1 MENTIENNA
10 NVESSYEF
18 NSYGVTFPNISD
30 IGISIYG
37 DDWYKNIQCILQSP
51 MENNEE
57 LRHFSKKAYNISGII
72 SSAIDKMVALP
83 CLDKVVTSKN
93 KDSKS
98 RKKNEQLMND
108 VLETIKHKELV
119 RDCLHRDFIEGIAV
133 NYFETTNRKINDKCK
148 TLDDYTVNVIT
159 ELNEHSKLKT
169 NVSIIPLTPDWC
181 KIVGR
186 KNNRYVV
193 AFNLEYFNQLSVS
206 KERVLK
212 SFPKEIRQ
220 AYDKWKDDTSSNN
233 WIILNQ
239 NKVMVHKIK
248 SAINEVWGRP
258 IITGALLD
266 ECFKT
271 DLRSAKRNAIKET
284 KNQIFYETFPEGK
297 DKGLCALTKE
307 QQTNQHNTIKNAVL
321 GKNNRDSI
329 SFFSAAAGTK
339 IDSLKCDVAILDE
352 DIEPKINEE
361 IATDLGFAIGLLNG
375 SSGSYSSQQNNI
387 DVVFSEIYRYVSE
400 IATELNYVINKNIIK
415 DKDNPV
421 EVYYLPTSLVNRKNF
436 VSNMKDLY
444 TNAGGSRAMYIAST
458 GVDIG
463 IYKTL
468 MDIEREED
476 WDSKYPP
483 HSTSF
488 TLSGNSSGDSPNGG
502 RPTEDNPTN
511 DSTIQGKT
519 NGSNSQ
525 PRNSQ

>member
-1 MENTIENNA
+1 MENNIENNT
-10 NVESSYEF
+10 VETSYEF
-18 NSYGVTFPNISD
+18 NSYGITFPDISD
-30 IGISIYG
+30 IGISVYG
-37 DDWYKNIQCILQSP
+37 DDWYKNIQMILQAP

-169 NVSIIPLTPDWC
+169 NVSIIPLNPDWC

-220 AYDKWKDDTSSNN
+220 AYSKWVKDKSSNN
-233 WIILNQ
+233 WVILNQ

-266 ECFKT
+266 EFFKT
-271 DLRSAKRNAIKET
+271 ELQSAKRNAIKET

-307 QQTNQHNTIKNAVL
+307 QQQVQHNTIKDAIQS
-321 GKNNRDSI
+321 KNNRNAI

-339 IDSLKCDVAILDE
+339 LDSLKCDVAILDE
-352 DIEPKINEE
+352 DIEPKINED

-387 DVVFSEIYRYVSE
+387 EIVFSEIYRYVSE
-400 IATELNYVINKNIIK
+400 IATELNYVINKNVIK
-415 DKDNPV
+415 DEENPV
-421 EVYYLPTSLVNRKNF
+421 EVYYLPTTLVNRKNF

-444 TNAGGSRAMYIAST
+444 TNAGGSKAMYIAST
-458 GVDIG
+458 GVDVG

-483 HSTSF
+483 HTTSF
-488 TLSGNSSGDSPNGG
+488 TLSGKSSNDTSTGG
-502 RPTEDNPTN
+502 RPAEDNPTN

>member
-1 MENTIENNA
+1 MENTVENSK
-10 NVESSYEF
+10 VESSYEF
-18 NSYGVTFPNISD
+18 NSYGITFPNISD
-30 IGISIYG
+30 IGMSIYG

-51 MENNEE
+51 MEHNED
-57 LRHFSKKAYNISGII
+57 LRRFSRKAYNTSGVI

-83 CLDKVVTSKN
+83 CLDKVVTSEN

-98 RKKNEQLMND
+98 RKRNEQLMNS
-108 VLETIKHKELV
+108 VLKTIKHKELV
-119 RDCLHRDFIEGIAV
+119 RDCLHRDFIEGIAI
-133 NYFETTNRKINDKCK
+133 NYLEITNKINDKSK
-148 TLDDYTVNVIT
+148 TLDDYTVNAIT
-159 ELNEHSKLKT
+159 ELNAFSKSKT
-169 NVSIIPLTPDWC
+169 NISVIPLTPDWC

-186 KNNRYVV
+186 RNNRYVV
-193 AFNLEYFNQLSVS
+193 AFNLEYFNQLTIPV
-206 KERVLK
+206 KRVLK

-220 AYDKWKDDTSSNN
+220 AYDKWTNNKSSNN
-233 WIILNQ
+233 WVILNQ

-266 ECFKT
+266 EFFKNE
-271 DLRSAKRNAIKET
+271 LQSAKRKAVKET

-307 QQTNQHNTIKNAVL
+307 QQIVQHNTIKDAIQS
-321 GKNNRDSI
+321 KNNRDSI

-339 IDSLKCDVAILDE
+339 LDTLKCDVAILDE
-352 DIEPKINEE
+352 DIEPKINED

-387 DVVFSEIYRYVSE
+387 EIVFSEIYRYVSE

-415 DKDNPV
+415 DEENPV
-421 EVYYLPTSLVNRKNF
+421 EVYYLPTTLVNRKNF

-458 GVDIG
+458 GVDVG

-476 WDSKYPP
+476 WDNKYPP

-488 TLSGNSSGDSPNGG
+488 TLSGKSNTSDNAGG
-502 RPTEDNPTN
+502 RPKEDNPTN